1 MDNFD
6 EKLNKLL
13 QNPEALAQVAQLAR
27 GMGVGAQADGD
38 NPQRTASAPDGGEG
52 QRQTLDPSL
61 LGALSSLDP
70 KMLGNI
76 AGLLGDLTAKDD
88 RRAQLLAALRPY
100 VRKGRQEKMDRAVQ
114 LLQLSKVARR
124 AFGLFGGT

>member
-13 QNPEALAQVAQLAR
+13 QNPEALAQVAALAQGFQGGR
-27 GMGVGAQADGD
+27 ASEPQPSQPQAQSGPGV
-38 NPQRTASAPDGGEG
+38 
-52 QRQTLDPSL
+52 DPGIL
-61 LGALSSLDP
+61 NALSGLDP
-70 KMLGNI
+70 KMLSGI

-88 RRAQLLAALRPY
+88 RRAQLLSALRPY
-100 VRKGRQEKMDRAVQ
+100 VRKPRQEKMDRAVQ

-124 AFGLFGGT
+124 ALGMFGGS

>member
-13 QNPEALAQVAQLAR
+13 QNPEALAQVAELAR
-27 GMGVGAQADGD
+27 GMQGQRDAASGGAQNGGTPPAGDGF
-38 NPQRTASAPDGGEG
+38 
-52 QRQTLDPSL
+52 DPGL

-70 KMLGNI
+70 KMLNGI

-88 RRAQLLAALRPY
+88 RRTMLLTALRPY
-100 VRKGRQEKMDRAVQ
+100 VRKSRQEKMDRAVQ

-124 AFGLFGGT
+124 ALGMFGGS

>member
-1 MDNFD
+1 MDGFD

-27 GMGVGAQADGD
+27 GLQAGRAQQAPAPE
-38 NPQRTASAPDGGEG
+38 PQPSGAPDLGI
-52 QRQTLDPSL
+52 
-61 LGALSSLDP
+61 LGALGDLDP
-70 KMLGNI
+70 KTLSGI

-88 RRAQLLAALRPY
+88 RRAVLLAALRPY
-100 VRKGRQEKMDRAVQ
+100 VRKSRQEKMDRAVQ

-124 AFGLFGGT
+124 ALGMFGQGVL

>member
-6 EKLNKLL
+6 EKLNRLL
-13 QNPEALAQVAQLAR
+13 QNPEALAQVAQLAQ
-27 GMGVGAQADGD
+27 GIKSSQKEAEPSESSPLASGGV
-38 NPQRTASAPDGGEG
+38 
-52 QRQTLDPSL
+52 DPGL

-70 KMLGNI
+70 KMLSGI

-88 RRAQLLAALRPY
+88 RRALLLAALRPY
-100 VRKGRQEKMDRAVQ
+100 VRKSRQDKMDRAVQ

-124 AFGLFGGT
+124 ALGMFGQG